1 MEVHVDDDTKRG
13 RDKIDRDT
21 DRWSRGLGSRIGAN
35 LLRGITTGL
44 FGLFKFLGILTM
56 LTAKMALLGLVI
68 GTVGAAI
75 TALLGGIVH
84 LMPWVTE
91 LVQAAIAASGA
102 LLLIPG
108 AIAIVIAAVS
118 ALKIGLQGVGAAL
131 KAGLSG
137 DLEAFNKALE
147 KLAPNAAQFVQEVIK
162 IKPAFERVRVA
173 IQNSL
178 FADLAELLRKMAEV
192 YLPILETGL
201 SGVASKINA
210 VFKAVGGFFLGAQ
223 TQADISLIFGNAS
236 VAIGNLAQALVPIL
250 SILRDVAVVAS
261 KLVAELTG
269 RLVPVFQRWA
279 DTIAQMRA
287 DGSLEQLILD
297 GLAALKQ
304 FVGLAGDLIGILSG
318 IFKAAG
324 AGGGLFAFFD
334 RLNTLVNS
342 VSGQAALTEI
352 FNSLAAAAT
361 ALAPVLIVLLKA
373 LVPILEGFS
382 QIAIAFAP
390 GLMILVTELG
400 KALASLAPGFI
411 ALAPLLEVVAESF
424 QPLADILVDLVV
436 NAAPYLVEFF
446 RLLSDLLRELA
457 PAAAP
462 LGKAI
467 GLLVLAFA
475 DLIAALGPLIAGG
488 LELLADILIAILV
501 PLEPLIRQSIP
512 LLTVLFHQL
521 FDAMQPLI
529 PAINAFVMVF
539 VQELLKHK
547 DELLT
552 LFTQW
557 TQILTVLAQK
567 LAGEF
572 VQALADIIPM
582 LPQLITNGLQF
593 AQALLELTN
602 ALMPLIILFLDATNQ
617 TGAWQI
623 LIISLI
629 GWLKYYEIAL
639 QGVTIWVNYLIALW
653 NAAIRALDWLIDKVR
668 QAVGAFTGGF
678 GAIRSAVYGAISS
691 AVDTIYS
698 FGTSMYYAGAN
709 LISNLVNG
717 ITSRFNSV
725 RGVISSV
732 ASTIRGY
739 LPFSPAKVGP
749 LSGRGD
755 LMYAG
760 QSLVSRLVEGVQ
772 REMGVVRSTA
782 DQLAGMF
789 GVGGPGAF
797 ALAGVPAGAAP
808 QQPQE
813 LYVLVQIGD
822 RPVREMVRGEIV
834 SNPDAVAAATDEGH
848 RQNAGNTGRKRIGD
862 I

>member
-1 MEVHVDDDTKRG
+1 
-13 RDKIDRDT
+13 
-21 DRWSRGLGSRIGAN
+21 
-35 LLRGITTGL
+35 
-44 FGLFKFLGILTM
+44 M
-56 LTAKMALLGLVI
+56 LTTKMALLGLVI

-131 KAGLSG
+131 KAGLAG

-162 IKPAFERVRVA
+162 IKPAFERVRVS

-236 VAIGNLAQALVPIL
+236 VAIGNLAQGLAPIL

-261 KLVAELTG
+261 KVVAELTG

-279 DTIAQMRA
+279 DIIAQMRG

-304 FVGLAGDLIGILSG
+304 FVGLAGDLIGIFGG
-318 IFKAAG
+318 IFRAAG
-324 AGGGLFAFFD
+324 QGGGLFAFFD
-334 RLNTLVNS
+334 RLNALINS

-457 PAAAP
+457 PVAAP

-529 PAINAFVMVF
+529 PAINAFVLVF

-547 DELLT
+547 DELLV

-582 LPQLITNGLQF
+582 LPQLITNGLQL
-593 AQALLELTN
+593 AQVLLELTN
-602 ALMPLIILFLDATNQ
+602 TLMPLIILFLDATNQ
-617 TGAWQI
+617 TGMWQI
-623 LIISLI
+623 LIITII

-653 NAAIRALDWLIDKVR
+653 NAAIRVLDWLIDKVR

-678 GAIRSAVYGAISS
+678 GAIRSAVAGAISS
-691 AVDTIYS
+691 AVDAVYS
-698 FGTSMYYAGAN
+698 FGVSMYNAGAN

-717 ITSRFNSV
+717 ITSRFSSV
-725 RGVISSV
+725 RGVISNIGH
-732 ASTIRGY
+732 TIRNY

-797 ALAGVPAGAAP
+797 ALAGAPAGAAQP
-808 QQPQE
+808 PQE

-834 SNPDAVAAATDEGH
+834 NNPDAVAAATDEGH
-848 RQNAGNTGRKRIGD
+848 RQNVGNTGRKRIGD